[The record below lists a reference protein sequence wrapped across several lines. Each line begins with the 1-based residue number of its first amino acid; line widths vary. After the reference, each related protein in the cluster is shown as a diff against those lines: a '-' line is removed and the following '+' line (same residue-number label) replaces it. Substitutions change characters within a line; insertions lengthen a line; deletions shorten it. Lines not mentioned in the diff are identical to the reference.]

1 MSEIQ
6 RVLIVDDEP
15 SDNQFLTLVVRGL
28 GYAAESVFDG
38 QAAVAAFQDRRPDLV
53 LLDALLPKLDGF
65 AVLQQLRQKW
75 PDVPVL
81 MMSGIYKKKSYEQDA
96 VNNLGASAYLLKP
109 LGVLQIWDLLEHHLR
124 PTTAET
130 SADFPGVPF
139 WRRPLAAVVGDL
151 WVGRKTGLLIV
162 RSAGVSAVL
171 FFEDGHVIFARSSDT
186 QSRLDKL
193 IAASGKVKPEHLGRL
208 GELAS
213 MGRARLGELLVQE
226 KLLTQDELREVLC
239 AQQRAHVSRPFTWQ
253 EGACTFFPTEAPR
266 SETFK
271 LPTDVPALVTWACRQ
286 LQIDQNLIRFLP
298 RSDRKIRLREIPDE
312 LRKALAL
319 DPDEQ
324 HLLALLDGTR
334 NVGQI
339 RAIGRMLQLD
349 VERLLVALLSLQ
361 FLEVLEPPQSEAPAR
376 ALGALVPVAGD
387 LARFPPAS
395 LLVSMTYARKTGV
408 VSFESTVQGHAVT
421 RTVHLEDGRIAFA
434 TSSDPGDRLGQVLL
448 RSGMLTREHLQAALA
463 AAQAT
468 PGMALGRV
476 LVAQG
481 ALTPDD
487 LHRSLVNQVLHV
499 VMGLLTFRTGTFRFQ
514 EMESAPAEIVPLGLD
529 TRQALLDAHRT
540 CPFADLAPL
549 LPLAETRLRGSS
561 APELVSDL
569 PLTDFERTLRD
580 RCDGQ
585 KTVQALAGSCPEG
598 PEAALRA
605 IQALLAVGVIDGF
618 LPREGTAPVPAPLRT
633 PKAAES
639 VAEPRVHQVAA
650 RDMSFDESFAP
661 EEPAAPP
668 PRAPHLELFAD
679 DDQDQSFGQID
690 EDTDT
695 ATQSQEDSHS
705 SPALDAPSAAGW
717 SAEPAL
723 EPSSLGFLFPDSPAA
738 SHGEPARPMGGA
750 APRRETETAVAVAER
765 PAAWSEADTAAICD
779 FLARLGDWLS
789 ICPEAVPESV
799 RAALPPELRS
809 TFGL

>member
-1 MSEIQ
+1 LSEIQ
-6 RVLIVDDEP
+6 RVLIVEDEP

-38 QAAVAAFQDRRPDLV
+38 QAAVAAFQEKRPDLV

-81 MMSGIYKKKSYEQDA
+81 MMSGIYKKKSYEQEA
-96 VNNLGASAYLLKP
+96 VGNLGANAYLLKP
-109 LGVLQIWDLLEHHLR
+109 LGVLQVWDLLEHHLH
-124 PTTAET
+124 PATAET
-130 SADFPGVPF
+130 SAEFPGVPF

-162 RSAGVSAVL
+162 RSNGVSAVL

-186 QSRLDKL
+186 QSRLDKIL
-193 IAASGKVKPEHLGRL
+193 AASGKVRPEQLGRL
-208 GELAS
+208 GELAA

-226 KLLTQDELREVLC
+226 KLLTQDELREALC
-239 AQQRAHVSRPFTWQ
+239 VQQRAHVSRPFTWQ

-271 LPTDVPALVTWACRQ
+271 LPTDVPALVTWGCRQ
-286 LQIDQNLIRFLP
+286 LQVDQNLIRFLP
-298 RSDRKIRLREIPDE
+298 RSDRKIRMRNIDEALRQ
-312 LRKALAL
+312 ALGFG
-319 DPDEQ
+319 PDEQ
-324 HLLALLDGTR
+324 HLLGLLDGTR
-334 NVGQI
+334 SVGQI

-349 VERLLVALLSLQ
+349 VERLLAALLALQ
-361 FLEVLEPPQSEAPAR
+361 FIEVLEPPQAENAGR

-408 VSFESTVQGHAVT
+408 VSFESTVQGHAVS
-421 RTVHLEDGRIAFA
+421 RTVHLEEGRIAFA
-434 TSSDPGDRLGQVLL
+434 TSSDPSDRLGQVLL

-468 PGMALGRV
+468 QGMALGRV

-487 LHRSLVNQVLHV
+487 LHRALVNQVLHV

-549 LPLAETRLRGSS
+549 LPLAATRLRGSS
-561 APELVSDL
+561 APELIADL

-580 RCDGQ
+580 RCDGVL
-585 KTVQALAGSCPEG
+585 TVQALAGTCPEG

-605 IQALLAVGVIDGF
+605 IQALLSVGVIDGF
-618 LPREGTAPVPAPLRT
+618 LPRDEAARVPPPLRPVTSAPT
-633 PKAAES
+633 PVLALSDEPAQLFASRTSGFDETFEPEEPVAEVSRPALFSDDAASFASIDADTDTLAVQAAQSAEAMRAPTWS
-639 VAEPRVHQVAA
+639 TRHVAEPADAGFLFADIGAEPGDEPAPVVEGVAA
-650 RDMSFDESFAP
+650 R
-661 EEPAAPP
+661 
-668 PRAPHLELFAD
+668 
-679 DDQDQSFGQID
+679 
-690 EDTDT
+690 
-695 ATQSQEDSHS
+695 
-705 SPALDAPSAAGW
+705 
-717 SAEPAL
+717 
-723 EPSSLGFLFPDSPAA
+723 
-738 SHGEPARPMGGA
+738 
-750 APRRETETAVAVAER
+750 RETAPCVALAEM
-765 PAAWSEADTAAICD
+765 PTAWSEAETAALCE
-779 FLARLGDWLS
+779 FLARLGDWLRT
-789 ICPEAVPESV
+789 CPEAVPESV
-799 RAALPPELRS
+799 RAALPPDLRS
-809 TFGL
+809 TFGV